1 MHVLNGRTTVAKG
14 NRINNMMDIILPSD
28 RTLDA
33 ICLGRA
39 GVDLYAQELETDFQ
53 DVSLFEKHVGG
64 SPANIAIG
72 MAILGGKVALCS
84 VVSNDMLGRYVI
96 SNLQSHGVNTDTIRI
111 DDSGSRTSLA
121 ITETKANNCEVVIY
135 RNHAADLTL
144 CENDIPK
151 ELIAE
156 CKVLIVSGTAL
167 STEPSRNAS
176 LKALSKS
183 RDLGT
188 CGLLDIDYRP
198 YSWKNETDASN
209 CYKSAAANSD
219 IIIGNREEF
228 CVMFGEDI
236 EKESDIAKA
245 CFELGVS
252 QLVIVKDG
260 ENGSVLIDRAGI
272 QHRQAIFPVEVLKP
286 FGAGDAFAAALCMS
300 LIKGLPV
307 SVAAENGAAAAAVVV
322 SRNSCGDAT
331 PSQHELEQFIRK
343 SKQ

>member
-1 MHVLNGRTTVAKG
+1 MHARNGRTTVAKS
-14 NRINNMMDIILPSD
+14 NRTSNIMNIILPND

-39 GVDLYAQELETDFQ
+39 GVDLYAKEHETDFR

-96 SNLQSHGVNTDTIRI
+96 SNLQSHGVNTDAVRI
-111 DDSGSRTSLA
+111 DNSGSRTSLA
-121 ITETKANNCEVVIY
+121 ITEIKANNCEVVIY

-144 CENDIPK
+144 SENDIPK
-151 ELIAE
+151 EFIAE
-156 CKVLIVSGTAL
+156 SKVLIVSGTAL

-176 LKALSKS
+176 LKALSRS
-183 RDLGT
+183 RELGT

-198 YSWKNETDASN
+198 YSWKNEAEASN

-236 EKESDIAKA
+236 KQESDIADA

-260 ENGSVLIDRAGI
+260 ENGSVLIDSAGT

-286 FGAGDAFAAALCMS
+286 FGAGDAFAAAFCMS
-300 LIKGLPV
+300 LLKGLPV
-307 SVAAENGAAAAAVVV
+307 TTGAENGAAAAAIVV

-331 PSQHELEQFIRK
+331 PSQHELKRFIRK